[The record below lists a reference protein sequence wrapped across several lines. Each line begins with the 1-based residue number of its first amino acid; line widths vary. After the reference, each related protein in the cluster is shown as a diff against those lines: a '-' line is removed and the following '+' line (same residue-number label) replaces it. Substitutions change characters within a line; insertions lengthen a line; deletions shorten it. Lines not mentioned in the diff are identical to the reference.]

1 MLEVNLLPVREAR
14 RKADIRQQLMQLFLA
29 LLVMGG
35 GVGVVHSRI
44 SDDIEMAQTRVRQME
59 NDIKQ
64 FEPQLNQVAAF
75 KKKKSQLEKK
85 IDVIE
90 GLDRARSGPVR
101 MLAELA
107 SRTPERLWLT
117 QLTTKGAMVTIKGKS
132 LDNELVAQFLGEL
145 VDSKYFDGVDLDS
158 TALGE
163 GKAGGLKLI
172 TFGIH
177 AKMSDP
183 DAPKEKSADK
193 KGGKKADKRASKGK
207 GKDKNQNNAD
217 ADA

>member
-14 RKADIRQQLMQLFLA
+14 RKADIRQQLMQLVLA
-29 LLVMGG
+29 LIVVAG
-35 GVGVVHSRI
+35 GVGVVHSRVT
-44 SDDIEMAQTRVRQME
+44 DDIEMAQTRVRQME

-107 SRTPERLWLT
+107 TRTPERLWLT
-117 QLTTKGAMVTIKGKS
+117 QLSTKGTTITIKGKS

-158 TALGE
+158 TSLGDSK
-163 GKAGGLKLI
+163 GGGLKLV

-177 AKMSDP
+177 AKMADP
-183 DAPKEKSADK
+183 DKPKAKPK
-193 KGGKKADKRASKGK
+193 GKKAAKGK
-207 GKDKNQNNAD
+207 GKKKKNKGGHA
-217 ADA
+217 